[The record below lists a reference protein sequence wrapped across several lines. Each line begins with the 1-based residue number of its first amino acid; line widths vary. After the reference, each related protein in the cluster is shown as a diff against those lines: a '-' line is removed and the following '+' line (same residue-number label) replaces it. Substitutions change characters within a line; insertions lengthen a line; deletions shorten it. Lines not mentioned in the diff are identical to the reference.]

1 MLELQIGMGATKTHA
16 MVKSFGI
23 NWLVA
28 ELLGAACV
36 SRHSGSADFFGVVA
50 QQRARVRAVTPRGL
64 SSHPAGAPRLSRRSR
79 GPSRCPRAAA
89 ASGSAPQPAAAMA
102 TGDSDG
108 LPEERAAKRARQ
120 WYSLWSEA
128 CEKAGRPGAARAGAT
143 LAAHDAACR
152 KGAAPAVPVA
162 VRSPGG
168 AVTALATPVAVV
180 EASADAGAVAVA
192 SCCFNQANDPS
203 HEVPALHA
211 VPATHLELALPPPSP
226 QWGASRYSEGT
237 LLLRNPSS
245 DSEVAFAATV
255 EDADGGR
262 TPGAIAVLS
271 PQVGLVPCCA
281 TGAGVAPAFVPLS
294 FSRTAQADVRAS
306 GARPDGDSY
315 PPPSTRTHAFGT
327 LCFAPSVPH
336 ARARALDVHA
346 YRRQLLA
353 LPTQSLCAYRSGT
366 TRCRA
371 HPRAG
376 RAARPVTP
384 PPVPRVTRRPSRCA
398 C

>member
-1 MLELQIGMGATKTHA
+1 
-16 MVKSFGI
+16 
-23 NWLVA
+23 
-28 ELLGAACV
+28 
-36 SRHSGSADFFGVVA
+36 
-50 QQRARVRAVTPRGL
+50 
-64 SSHPAGAPRLSRRSR
+64 
-79 GPSRCPRAAA
+79 
-89 ASGSAPQPAAAMA
+89 MA

-168 AVTALATPVAVV
+168 AVTALATPVAVA

-294 FSRTAQADVRAS
+294 LSRTAQGDVRAS
-306 GARPDGDSY
+306 GARTDGDSY
-315 PPPSTRTHAFGT
+315 PPPPVHTHARFRHAFFASRRLCHTHVRALSTFTRIVANSSHCQRSCCARVGPGRRVAARTHG
-327 LCFAPSVPH
+327 
-336 ARARALDVHA
+336 RGGRLD
-346 YRRQLLA
+346 Q
-353 LPTQSLCAYRSGT
+353 
-366 TRCRA
+366 
-371 HPRAG
+371 
-376 RAARPVTP
+376 
-384 PPVPRVTRRPSRCA
+384 
-398 C
+398 

>member
-1 MLELQIGMGATKTHA
+1 
-16 MVKSFGI
+16 
-23 NWLVA
+23 
-28 ELLGAACV
+28 
-36 SRHSGSADFFGVVA
+36 
-50 QQRARVRAVTPRGL
+50 
-64 SSHPAGAPRLSRRSR
+64 
-79 GPSRCPRAAA
+79 
-89 ASGSAPQPAAAMA
+89 MA

-168 AVTALATPVAVV
+168 AVTALATPVAVA

-255 EDADGGR
+255 EDADGGC

-294 FSRTAQADVRAS
+294 FSRTAQGDVRAS
-306 GARPDGDSY
+306 GARTDGDSC
-315 PPPSTRTHAFGT
+315 PPPP
-327 LCFAPSVPH
+327 CPH
-336 ARARALDVHA
+336 ARTLSARFASRRLCHTHVRALS
-346 YRRQLLA
+346 
-353 LPTQSLCAYRSGT
+353 TF
-366 TRCRA
+366 TRIVANSSHCQR
-371 HPRAG
+371 
-376 RAARPVTP
+376 
-384 PPVPRVTRRPSRCA
+384 SRCA
-398 C
+398 RVGPGRRVAARTHGRGGRLDQ

>member
-1 MLELQIGMGATKTHA
+1 
-16 MVKSFGI
+16 
-23 NWLVA
+23 
-28 ELLGAACV
+28 
-36 SRHSGSADFFGVVA
+36 
-50 QQRARVRAVTPRGL
+50 
-64 SSHPAGAPRLSRRSR
+64 
-79 GPSRCPRAAA
+79 
-89 ASGSAPQPAAAMA
+89 MA

-168 AVTALATPVAVV
+168 AVTALATPVAVA

-281 TGAGVAPAFVPLS
+281 TGAGVAPASVPLS
-294 FSRTAQADVRAS
+294 FSRTAQGMYELTATPA
-306 GARPDGDSY
+306 P
-315 PPPSTRTHAFGT
+315 PPPSTHTHVFGT
-327 LCFAPSVPH
+327 LSLLRAVCATRTCARSRRSRVSSPTPRTANAVAVRVSVRDDALPRAPTGGAGGSTSDSAASPTGDTTAVTLRVLSAFTPKEGELAGVDRGHMDAFDRLWQSGARDAAAH
-336 ARARALDVHA
+336 ARRHSLPGSGDAGGKDAKYARVAVLT
-346 YRRQLLA
+346 
-353 LPTQSLCAYRSGT
+353 LPLQ
-366 TRCRA
+366 
-371 HPRAG
+371 
-376 RAARPVTP
+376 ARV
-384 PPVPRVTRRPSRCA
+384 R
-398 C
+398 